1 MDRIDIHIVYTHEA
15 DEYLKEKPEKVDLA
29 GKVLLICYAID
40 NKEVQVIDLS
50 ENDLLPDEFINAIT
64 DMNVVKCC
72 FYADNT
78 IYMISQI
85 TNIPIPNSNWI
96 DLCEVIKFF
105 DLPVLTKY
113 RGKILEY
120 DCSELSKAERIFT
133 GVNKYGE
140 RNMPEDFPKEW
151 NNYKAMAKEYILL
164 VRKAYDKY
172 YLSSAIE
179 QKAIWVGI
187 DARTKIRNKKM
198 RVDSCR
204 MKELYYEKINSK
216 NEMVCDF
223 CSEVDAF
230 GNLNEDEARHLLRG
244 DYNAEI
250 IMDFLER
257 KALLNDKE
265 DMYNVFEK
273 EHEEA
278 VQQRELYEI
287 FKTMEGKSY
296 IINPFVSR
304 ENIDMFLEDIFIFDN
319 EKPYIC
325 EYTNA
330 QTKIKKWIAENLEG
344 KKFPFT
350 GKNKWEQSGYAAIIY
365 KSIIYCMLTGRKV
378 DLGVLSVFAEKGQV
392 YLKLP
397 SGRAVAYA
405 FYGIEFSVVGQVV
418 MYRKKVINGKKA
430 YVNKNRNLKKI
441 VALLEWDLLREKME
455 NLYKQGVDILLDGR
469 SYLVVDIPDAK
480 TEEKVRIEMEK
491 TPAWYR
497 GEKLNVSVDEGGNK
511 NECPEISDWLDEYL
525 D

>member
-1 MDRIDIHIVYTHEA
+1 MDRIDIHIVYTREA

-72 FYADNT
+72 FYADNI
-78 IYMISQI
+78 IYLISQI

-96 DLCEVIKFF
+96 DLCEVIKYF
-105 DLPVLTKY
+105 DLPVLAKY

-140 RNMPEDFPKEW
+140 RNMPEDFPEEW
-151 NNYKAMAKEYILL
+151 NNYKAMAKEYIIL

-204 MKELYYEKINSK
+204 MKELYYDKINSK

-278 VQQRELYEI
+278 VQQRE
-287 FKTMEGKSY
+287 
-296 IINPFVSR
+296 
-304 ENIDMFLEDIFIFDN
+304 
-319 EKPYIC
+319 
-325 EYTNA
+325 
-330 QTKIKKWIAENLEG
+330 
-344 KKFPFT
+344 
-350 GKNKWEQSGYAAIIY
+350 
-365 KSIIYCMLTGRKV
+365 
-378 DLGVLSVFAEKGQV
+378 
-392 YLKLP
+392 
-397 SGRAVAYA
+397 
-405 FYGIEFSVVGQVV
+405 
-418 MYRKKVINGKKA
+418 
-430 YVNKNRNLKKI
+430 
-441 VALLEWDLLREKME
+441 
-455 NLYKQGVDILLDGR
+455 
-469 SYLVVDIPDAK
+469 
-480 TEEKVRIEMEK
+480 
-491 TPAWYR
+491 
-497 GEKLNVSVDEGGNK
+497 
-511 NECPEISDWLDEYL
+511 
-525 D
+525 